1 MKKMLVLLAGL
12 AMILCASPAFADEE
26 VINIPYAQ
34 HNLHIG
40 GEWWSGLA
48 LSNMGPQPI
57 NIRITAISSGEEVG
71 ILTVN
76 LAKYSTETKLL
87 PDFFP
92 EGQYPT
98 ENDGRVSL
106 RLKVTDLKDDSDF
119 GAALFVGNSNG
130 GFGFYSYD

>member
-57 NIRITAISSGEEVG
+57 TVQITAIYSGEEMEVSR
-71 ILTVN
+71 VN
-76 LAKYSTETKLL
+76 LGKYSTETKLL

-98 ENDGRVSL
+98 KNDGRVSL

-119 GAALFVGNSNG
+119 GATLFVGDSN
-130 GFGFYSYD
+130 GFGFYNYD